1 MGRGKSRQGGAG
13 RRQNRRLVLVHS
25 RSRRRVLPGP
35 PATGGGA
42 SGEGSVA
49 YLSWHDFLEADCRRD
64 EGLLC
69 FYDRPM
75 TPRMAAFS
83 RFLAAW
89 LGVLDNDETM
99 EGLVISR

>member
-1 MGRGKSRQGGAG
+1 
-13 RRQNRRLVLVHS
+13 
-25 RSRRRVLPGP
+25 
-35 PATGGGA
+35 
-42 SGEGSVA
+42 
-49 YLSWHDFLEADCRRD
+49 
-64 EGLLC
+64 
-69 FYDRPM
+69 M